1 MALPDQPSFTRFGGI
16 PLNKPVRKAV
26 LPVAGLGTRFLP
38 ATKCM
43 PKEMLPVVDKPLIQY
58 AIEEAEAAGIEQ
70 FMLVTGRGKNL
81 MEDHFDHA
89 FELEQILEQ
98 RGKVTELELVR
109 QFPEPS
115 KIQYTRQQQAL
126 GLGHAVWCAKDFVH
140 DEPFAVLLPDDMVL
154 AEKGCLAQMMDA
166 YNEVGGNI
174 VAVTE
179 VPREQTN
186 RYGILDI
193 ESDDGKLAKATGLVE
208 KPDPSDAP
216 STLSIIGRYI
226 LQPDV
231 FEHLDKQIAGAGG
244 EIQLTDAI
252 AATLDRVPFHGL
264 RYEGTRY
271 DCGSKS
277 GFIAANVAYALERP
291 DMADDVRAALRD
303 ILD

>member
-1 MALPDQPSFTRFGGI
+1 M
-16 PLNKPVRKAV
+16 NKPVRKAV

-58 AIEEAEAAGIEQ
+58 AIEEAEAAGIEK
-70 FMLVTGRGKNL
+70 FILITGRGKNL

-98 RGKVTELELVR
+98 RGKDRELDLVR
-109 QFPEPS
+109 HFPEPS
-115 KIQYTRQQQAL
+115 KIQYTRQQQAM

-154 AEKGCLAQMMDA
+154 AERGCLTQMMDA
-166 YNEVGGNI
+166 YNHVGGNI

-179 VPREQTN
+179 VPRDQTN

-193 ESDDGKLAKATGLVE
+193 EDDDGRLARARGLVE
-208 KPDPSDAP
+208 KPAPEDAP

-226 LQPDV
+226 LQPEV
-231 FEHLDKQIAGAGG
+231 FDHLDKQIAGAGG

-252 AATLDRVPFHGL
+252 AATLDSVPFHGL

-271 DCGSKS
+271 DCGSKP
-277 GFIAANVAYALERP
+277 GFIAANVAYALQRD
-291 DMADDVRAALRD
+291 DMEADVRAALAE
-303 ILD
+303 ILK